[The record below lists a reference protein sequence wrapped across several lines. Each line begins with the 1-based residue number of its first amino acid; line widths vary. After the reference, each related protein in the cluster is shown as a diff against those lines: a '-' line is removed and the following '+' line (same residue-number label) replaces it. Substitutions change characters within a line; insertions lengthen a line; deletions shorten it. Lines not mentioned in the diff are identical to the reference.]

1 MSSLSARVDNEKI
14 VDFIVS
20 ALGIQSKDAMITYE
34 EPIITDTPVRTD
46 ILIQDPKW
54 TYVIEVKKRVSLESF
69 SYTALQK
76 TLLEKEPSKKNYRF
90 IIAATVI
97 PEEIQSLAEKINVEL
112 IQLPHN
118 LGTSRIPNQYSPKGR
133 ITAEKSWRIVC
144 RLLRDKSSSIRQIA
158 LKVNVS
164 YGLAHKVI
172 QELLDSDIAIK
183 NENLIQIE
191 DISPLF
197 NIIAWER
204 NLRKLQV
211 NEFWLSHQDSYSV
224 ARELSDVSMKHGFE
238 LVCNS
243 FTAAG
248 LYTGYAVKHDEIHL
262 YIDKEYIPF
271 LQETYAD
278 KTGRIKAIVYLPD
291 REVSKSS
298 RTIEGIRVTSPGQTL
313 LDITGM
319 GYSGINLAKKL
330 VEIFDRL

>member
-1 MSSLSARVDNEKI
+1 M
-14 VDFIVS
+14 DFIVS
-20 ALGIQSKDAMITYE
+20 TLGIQSKDAMISYE
-34 EPIITDTPVRTD
+34 EPIITDTPVQSD

-54 TYVIEVKKRVSLESF
+54 TYVIEVKKRVSIESF

-76 TLLEKEPSKKNYRF
+76 ALIEKETSKKNYRF

-97 PEEIQSLAEKINVEL
+97 PQEIQLLAEKINVEL
-112 IQLPHN
+112 VQLPHN
-118 LGTSRIPNQYSPKGR
+118 LTIPQITDQYATKGK
-133 ITAEKSWRIVC
+133 ITAEKSWRVIC
-144 RLLRDKSSSIRQIA
+144 RLLKEKRTSIRQLA
-158 LKVNVS
+158 VKEHVS

-183 NENLIQIE
+183 NVNLIQIQ

-197 NIIAWER
+197 NVIAWER
-204 NLRKLQV
+204 NTRKLQIS
-211 NEFWLSHQDSYSV
+211 EFWPPHQDFHS
-224 ARELSDVSMKHGFE
+224 AAQELSDVGMKHGFE

-248 LYTGYAVKHDEIHL
+248 LYTGYAMKHDEIHF

-271 LQETYAD
+271 LLNTYTD

-291 REVSKSS
+291 RDVSKSS
-298 RTIEGIRVTSPGQTL
+298 KLIEGIRVTSPGQTL
-313 LDITGM
+313 LDIAGM
-319 GYSGINLAKKL
+319 GYSGINLAKKM